1 MIPRILL
8 MRILLAFALLSVTL
22 GVVCVVALLLGAMQD
37 VAGQVVLARVGLG
50 LGVLWLVNLIVLL
63 IALAV
68 HTLDRPEKPPE

>member
-8 MRILLAFALLSVTL
+8 MRILLAFALPSVTL